1 MHFRALPDFFHEIR
15 GLTAEQD
22 QTVAFELH
30 AFGTF
35 TGPLALPSG
44 EAAPT
49 GRQIDVS
56 AVDFWRFDDGMIVD
70 YRLYFDRLDFLGQLG
85 LPADA
90 L

>member
-15 GLTAEQD
+15 GLAAEQG

-30 AFGTF
+30 AVGTF